1 MTVTNDIRYVGVN
14 DHKLDLF
21 ESQYI
26 VPLGMAYNS
35 YLILDDQI
43 AVMDT
48 VAEGFGDEWL
58 ANIEKETGGKAPS
71 FLVVHHVEPDHSAN
85 IIRFTKK
92 YPDAKVVSCARAFT
106 MLGNFYGT
114 DLADRQYLIKE
125 GDDLC
130 LGVHT
135 LSFYSAPMI
144 HWPEVM
150 MSYDERDKVLFSA
163 DAFGKFG
170 ANDVED
176 PEGWAC
182 EARRYYFGIVGKY
195 GQQVQA
201 VLQKLKGLDIRVIA
215 PLHGPVL
222 SGDLSYYLSIY
233 DTWSSYR
240 PEESGVTIA
249 CASIHGN
256 TYRAAQELRRML
268 EEKGVKVALSD
279 LTREDMP
286 EIVEDAFRYDRLVLA
301 ASTYNM
307 DVFPCMRTFISALAE
322 RGYKSRKIGLVEN
335 GSWAP
340 NAGRV
345 MSQLLEPCKDITYCQ
360 TRVTITSAL
369 NDASREKLR
378 ALAAEL
384 AE

>member
-1 MTVTNDIRYVGVN
+1 MTITNDVRYVGVN

-35 YLILDDQI
+35 YVILDSQI

-58 ANIEKETGGKAPS
+58 SNIEKETGGKEPA

-85 IIRFTKK
+85 ILKFAKK
-92 YPDAKVVSCARAFT
+92 YPSARIVSSARAFT
-106 MLGNFYGT
+106 MLKNFYGT
-114 DLADRQYLIKE
+114 DLPERQLVVRE

-195 GQQVQA
+195 GAQVQA
-201 VLQKLKGLDIRVIA
+201 VLAKLKGLDIRTIA

-222 SGDLSYYLSIY
+222 KDDLSYYLSIY
-233 DTWSSYR
+233 DTWSAYR

-256 TYRAAQELRRML
+256 TWKAAEELKKML

-307 DVFPCMRTFISALAE
+307 DVFPCMRTFITALEE
-322 RGYKSRKIGLVEN
+322 RGYKNRKVAFIEN

-340 NAGRV
+340 NAGKV
-345 MSQLLEPCKDITYCQ
+345 MAKLMEPCMGITYCA
-360 TRVTITSAL
+360 TKVTITSAL
-369 NDASREKLR
+369 NDESRAKLR
-378 ALAAEL
+378 DLAAEL
-384 AE
+384 V